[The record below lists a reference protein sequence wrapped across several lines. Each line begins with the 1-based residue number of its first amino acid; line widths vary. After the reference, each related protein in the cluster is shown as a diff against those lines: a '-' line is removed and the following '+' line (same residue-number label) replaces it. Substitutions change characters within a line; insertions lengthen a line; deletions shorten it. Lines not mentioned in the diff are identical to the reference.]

1 MFKRTDVLFLLILV
15 GIVIGLLSAL
25 APVSDFDHDGNL
37 DSLVTEGFLLLPRLC
52 AVIGPS
58 TLLIR
63 LPTARFA
70 LPQSFSTL
78 LVLPPI
84 SN

>member
-37 DSLVTEGFLLLPRLC
+37 DSLVTEGLILLPVFS
-52 AVIGPS
+52 AVIGLCC
-58 TLLIR
+58 LLTR
-63 LPTARFA
+63 LPVDGFA
-70 LPQSFSTL
+70 VLQQFSPL
-78 LVLPPI
+78 IVPPPI
-84 SN
+84 SA